1 MKTTI
6 TYTGNLSNF
15 IESQLKPLLLSVG
28 WLDLGIQTVS
38 GITFKGL
45 RNSIG
50 QGFFYDTSNPYT
62 WYCYWPT
69 VRIINNDFVPNQ
81 SLLKWNIVGSKI
93 PASTNNNSNPSYSN
107 VAFDIFYNDKSWIV
121 IDKRVPDNYSY
132 SYHTLTNFTK
142 ASFFISINDNVFF
155 TATNIVF
162 ANTLFWGKMNQHI
175 SVKNGVY
182 YFNEDFSNNSIRESY
197 QIPKTFHKTGYFVP
211 CNFVSNNTNINI
223 SFPYL
228 FIYNDVYE
236 IRDFV
241 YVNCNFDTDFSLG
254 NFDFYQLYNN
264 TSYPLSNPYIG
275 INRNVY

>member
-6 TYTGNLSNF
+6 TYTGYLSNF

-28 WLDLGIQTVS
+28 WVDLGTQVVS

-50 QGFFYDTSNPYT
+50 QGFFYDVSNPSN
-62 WYCYWPT
+62 WFCYWPT
-69 VRIINNDFVPNQ
+69 ARIITNDFVPNQ

-93 PASTNNNSNPSYSN
+93 PSSNDNTNNPYYSN
-107 VAFDIFYNDKSWIV
+107 VSFDIFYNDKSWIV
-121 IDKRVPDNYSY
+121 IDKRVATNYSY
-132 SYHTLTNFTK
+132 DQFYYTNYTK
-142 ASFFISINDNVFF
+142 VSFFISINENVFF

-162 ANTLFWGKMNQHI
+162 ANTLYYGKLNQHI
-175 SVKNGVY
+175 TIKNGVY
-182 YFNEDFSNNSIRESY
+182 YFNEDFNNNTPRTSLG
-197 QIPKTFHKTGYFVP
+197 IPKTFHKTGYFVP
-211 CNFVSNNTNINI
+211 CNFVSNNTNLNI

-228 FIYNDVYE
+228 FVYNDVYE

-241 YVNCNFDTDFSLG
+241 YVNCNFDMDFSLS
-254 NFDFYQLYNN
+254 NFDFYQALNNYNF
-264 TSYPLSNPYIG
+264 SNLYIG

>member
-1 MKTTI
+1 MKATI
-6 TYTGNLSNF
+6 TYTGSLSNF
-15 IESQLKPLLLSVG
+15 IETQLKPLLLSVG
-28 WLDLGIQTVS
+28 WIDLGTQTVS

-50 QGFFYDTSNPYT
+50 QGFFYDTSNPSG

-69 VRIINNDFVPNQ
+69 ARIINNDFVPNQ

-93 PASTNNNSNPSYSN
+93 PSSTDNTNNPSYTN

-121 IDKRVPDNYSY
+121 IDKRVANNYSY
-132 SYHTLTNFTK
+132 DQFYNTNYTK
-142 ASFFISINDNVFF
+142 ASFFISINNNVFF
-155 TATNIVF
+155 TSVNTMW
-162 ANTLFWGKMNQHI
+162 ANTLFYGKLNQHI
-175 SVKNGVY
+175 TVKNGVY
-182 YFNEDFSNNSIRESY
+182 YFNEDFSNNTPRTNLV
-197 QIPKTFHKTGYFVP
+197 IPKAFHKTGYFVP
-211 CNFVSNNTNINI
+211 CNFVSDNTNLNI

-241 YVNCNFDTDFSLG
+241 YVNCNFDIDFSLS
-254 NFDFYQLYNN
+254 NFDFYQLFNN
-264 TSYPLSNPYIG
+264 NSYQLTNPYIG

>member
-6 TYTGNLSNF
+6 TYTGYLSNF
-15 IESQLKPLLLSVG
+15 IETQLKPLLLSVG
-28 WLDLGIQTVS
+28 WVDLGTQTVS

-45 RNSIG
+45 KNSIG
-50 QGFFYDTSNPYT
+50 QGFFYDVSNPYT

-69 VRIINNDFVPNQ
+69 ARTITNDFVPSQ

-93 PASTNNNSNPSYSN
+93 PSSNDNTYNPSYSN
-107 VAFDIFYNDKSWIV
+107 VVFDIFYNNKSWIV
-121 IDKRVPDNYSY
+121 IDKRVPNTYSY
-132 SYHTLTNFTK
+132 SYHTQTNYTK
-142 ASFFISINDNVFF
+142 VSFFISINNDVFF

-182 YFNEDFSNNSIRESY
+182 YFNEDFNNNSLRESY

-211 CNFVSNNTNINI
+211 CNFVSDNTNVNI

-241 YVNCNFDTDFSLG
+241 YVNCNFDMDFSLS
-254 NFDFYQLYNN
+254 NFDFYQLYYN
-264 TSYPLSNPYIG
+264 TSYLVSNPYIG